1 MFELR
6 GVFKRQVFEI
16 LEFDKIVRREG
27 EGEGEDDDL
36 SIQRNETR
44 KAKEKD

>member
-27 EGEGEDDDL
+27 EGEDDDL